1 MIKKVSRSHANT
13 GTVGSNDQIRRRE
26 LLTFAVGLVL
36 SATGCTSSTVKSSS
50 PSERS
55 VVASPPEEAPS
66 PSPTPSVAKSP
77 SSVAMPHVQLWR
89 PSSADIE
96 PQAKLQAVRV
106 IEAIGTWS
114 VGGSGL
120 AATEARIA
128 ALGEAGVLA
137 RETPSLRGDADRAV
151 VGVIDAQ
158 YGGILTDRASVLVA
172 CRQWRVRGGVL
183 TPGGTTV
190 DVRLSR
196 VGSQW
201 RITAL
206 HPANPGPPAS
216 TPSSLSARIL
226 RHPRIELTPAS
237 AADVRAGRVHRSV
250 LNALL
255 TLATDYSIG
264 VSVIRSGHPIYVFG
278 TKRLSDH
285 PRGRAFDTWRID
297 GHAVVD
303 PATPKK
309 LITDYMQAAAA
320 VGSYNVGGPYLL
332 PGSGNQ
338 FFSDATHH
346 DHVHAGF
353 LH

>member
-1 MIKKVSRSHANT
+1 
-13 GTVGSNDQIRRRE
+13 
-26 LLTFAVGLVL
+26 
-36 SATGCTSSTVKSSS
+36 
-50 PSERS
+50 
-55 VVASPPEEAPS
+55 
-66 PSPTPSVAKSP
+66 
-77 SSVAMPHVQLWR
+77 MPHVQVWR
-89 PSSADIE
+89 PSSADIK
-96 PQAKLQAVRV
+96 PQVKLQAVRV

-114 VGGSGL
+114 AGDSGL
-120 AATEARIA
+120 AAAESRIA

-137 RETPSLRGDADRAV
+137 RQAPPLLGGAARAV

-172 CRQWRVRGGVL
+172 CRQWRVKGGVL

-196 VGSQW
+196 VRSHW

-216 TPSSLSARIL
+216 TPSSLAARIL
-226 RHPRIELTPAS
+226 RHHRIELPPAS
-237 AADVRAGRVHRSV
+237 AADVRAGRVHGSV

-255 TLATDYSIG
+255 RLAADYSIG
-264 VSVIRSGHPIYVFG
+264 VSVIRSGHPIHVFG
-278 TKRLSDH
+278 TNRLSDH

-309 LITDYMQAAAA
+309 LITDYMRAAAA

-332 PGSGNQ
+332 GAAPQ
-338 FFSDATHH
+338 WFSDDSHH

-353 LH
+353 AT